1 MYEITSRTL
10 APYRTVCYILTEWP
24 DGTFSRGSGVVVGI
38 NDVLTANHV
47 VYSAVH
53 GGVARSVTIYPG
65 ADTNPVMIEPYG
77 HYSDVGLIA
86 RRAANWD
93 PNGDGLLSQEEA
105 QYDLALLGLYSD
117 IGNDVGWSGLTAR
130 TADFSGMM
138 IGYPSEYYGG
148 TGMMGEAVYA
158 DSSSYYGVWEVGA
171 SLGAGASGGPLFYTD
186 ASGNAYVAG
195 VLSSGSNYSANY
207 AALFGPG
214 NWDWLQQAMADN
226 DRLLTGG
233 DGGGGGGGGGGGTT
247 DDFTASTAT
256 AGRLALGG
264 TATGRLEVESDEDWF
279 LVQVTTAG
287 SYTFTAK
294 GHDGGGGTL
303 PDPVL
308 QVLNASGISIERN
321 DDASDNTL
329 DASLTV
335 TLQAGNYYVGVSTW
349 LNSGGGTYTVGA
361 SAPSGGA
368 GGGSNG
374 NLVGTAGP
382 DNLVGTAANESFL
395 GSGGND
401 VINGMGGFDEAW
413 YAGTRSEYRLGRSGS
428 SVTVNDTLGLDGLDT
443 LSNIERVTFEDMNVN
458 LAIGANSRTISASGL
473 KLLEELY
480 VAFFNRVPD
489 ADGLSYWI
497 DQYRGGTPINN
508 IANSFYGAALAYPS
522 LTGYT
527 SSMSN
532 ADFVNLVYRN
542 VLGRADGADAGGLNY
557 WTNELAKG
565 TARGTLV
572 TTIINTAHSFKG
584 RADYGWV
591 ADLLDNKAYVA
602 NLFAV
607 EMGLSY
613 NDPAESVAKGMAI
626 AAAVTPTSTAAA
638 VTLIG
643 VADGF
648 STLA

>member
-1 MYEITSRTL
+1 MYEITNRTA
-10 APYRTVCYILTEWP
+10 APYRTVCYILTEWA
-24 DGTFSRGSGVVVGI
+24 DGTFSRGSGVVVGV

-53 GGVARSVTIYPG
+53 GGVARSITIYPG
-65 ADTNPVMIEPYG
+65 ADTNPIIVEPYG
-77 HYSDVGLIA
+77 HYTDVGLIA
-86 RRAANWD
+86 RRAADWD
-93 PNGDGLLSQEEA
+93 TDGDGLLTQSEA
-105 QYDLALLGLYSD
+105 QYDLALLGLYSP
-117 IGNDVGWSGLTAR
+117 IGNTVGWSGLTGR
-130 TADFSGMM
+130 NGDFSGA
-138 IGYPSEYYGG
+138 IVGYPSEIYGG
-148 TGMMGEAVYA
+148 TGMMTESVFA
-158 DSSSYYGVWEVGA
+158 DSSSSYGVWEIGA

-186 ASGNAYVAG
+186 STGSYVAG
-195 VLSSGSNYSANY
+195 VLSSGSSVNSNY

-214 NWDWLQQAMADN
+214 NWDWLQEAMASN
-226 DRLLTGG
+226 DRLLTGS
-233 DGGGGGGGGGGGTT
+233 GGGGGGGGGTT

-264 TATGRLEVESDEDWF
+264 TATGRLELATDEDWF
-279 LVQVTTAG
+279 LVQITTPAT
-287 SYTFTAK
+287 YTFTAK
-294 GHDGGGGTL
+294 GVDGAGGTL
-303 PDPVL
+303 ADPVIQL
-308 QVLNASGISIERN
+308 YDASGTSVDWN
-321 DDASDNTL
+321 DDASGSTL
-329 DASLTV
+329 DASLTA
-335 TLQAGNYYVGVSTW
+335 TLSTGNYYVGVWTW
-349 LNSGGGTYTVGA
+349 TANGTGGTYTVAA
-361 SAPSGGA
+361 SAPPSGG
-368 GGGSNG
+368 GGTGGNNGSY
-374 NLVGTAGP
+374 VGTAGP
-382 DNLVGTAANESFL
+382 DTLVGTAANETFL

-401 VINGMGGFDEAW
+401 LINGMGGFDEAW
-413 YAGTRSEYRLGRSGS
+413 YAGTRSEYRLNRSGS

-458 LAIGANSRTISASGL
+458 LAIGANSRTISTSGL

-497 DQYRGGTPINN
+497 DQYRGGTSINS

-527 SSMSN
+527 SAMSN
-532 ADFVNLVYRN
+532 GDFVNLVYRN
-542 VLGRADGADAGGLNY
+542 VLGRANGADADGFNY
-557 WTNELAKG
+557 WTAELAKG

-572 TTIINTAHSFKG
+572 TTIISTAHSFKG

-613 NDPAESVAKGMAI
+613 NDPAQSVSKGMAI
-626 AAAVTPTSTAAA
+626 AAAVTPTGTAAA

-643 VADGF
+643 VSDGF